1 MTAEVGGTAPGLPEC
16 VGCAPG
22 RAPGTWAERNRR
34 LAVLMSLAGVYFV
47 LLAALHTLQPEN
59 YWFQYWYLF
68 PIALGICITVCVFGI
83 EGAILFVPFFAV
95 AFPLF
100 GGPLTPLQ
108 AVTIGLVTEVF
119 GFSST
124 LSGYARA
131 KLVDWKVGFRAI
143 AWSVPLALAGGFVAF
158 LIPGRAL
165 LAVVSAVLLVV
176 AVALLRSP
184 SEYALLRRETAGAAV
199 PDGVPGAGELRSLTD
214 AQERTYRYRYLH
226 DGRRIGVVSAGGLL
240 EGLVG
245 FGVGVLGVAHL
256 LVRRTPVRVAVG
268 TSSLIVMATALAAV
282 TPHVAEVTRNIGFA
296 PWNILIMTIP
306 AVLIGGQTAAVL
318 AGRID
323 PDRLRRAFIGLMF
336 VLSAVTGGRALG

>member
-1 MTAEVGGTAPGLPEC
+1 MDATSAAAKVEPLPEC

-22 RAPGTWAERNRR
+22 RTPGTWAERNRR
-34 LAVLMSLAGVYFV
+34 LAVLMSIAGTYFV
-47 LLAALHTLQPEN
+47 LLAALHAIQPAS
-59 YWFQYWYLF
+59 YWFQFWYIF
-68 PIALGICITVCVFGI
+68 PVALAICVTVCVFGI

-131 KLVDWKVGFRAI
+131 KLVDWRVGFRAI
-143 AWSVPLALAGGFVAF
+143 AWSVPLALAGGFLAF
-158 LIPGRAL
+158 LAPGRAL
-165 LAVVSAVLLVV
+165 LAVVSVVLLVV

-184 SEYALLRRETAGAAV
+184 SEYAMLRKETAGF
-199 PDGVPGAGELRSLTD
+199 PDGVPGTGELRSLTD
-214 AQERTYRYRYLH
+214 AQGRTYRYRYRH

-323 PDRLRRAFIGLMF
+323 PDRLRKVFIGLMF
-336 VLSAVTGGRALG
+336 VLSAVTGGRAAA

>member
-1 MTAEVGGTAPGLPEC
+1 MTAEAGGTAPGLPEC

-22 RAPGTWAERNRR
+22 RAPATWGERNRR
-34 LAVLMSLAGVYFV
+34 LTTLMSIAGAYFA
-47 LLAALHTLQPEN
+47 LLAALHGAQPGS
-59 YWFQYWYLF
+59 YWFQFWYLF
-68 PIALGICITVCVFGI
+68 PAALAICVTVCVFGI

-131 KLVDWKVGFRAI
+131 KLVDWRMGFRAI
-143 AWSVPLALAGGFVAF
+143 AWSAPFALAGGFLAF
-158 LIPGRAL
+158 LAPGRAL
-165 LAVVSAVLLVV
+165 LAVVSVVLLGVGVV
-176 AVALLRSP
+176 LLRSP
-184 SEYALLRRETAGAAV
+184 SEYAILKQEAGRPRS
-199 PDGVPGAGELRSLTD
+199 PDDVPGAGEIRSLTD
-214 AQERTYRYRYLH
+214 ARGQAYRYRYRH
-226 DGRRIGVVSAGGLL
+226 DGRRIGVVSAGGFL

-245 FGVGVLGVAHL
+245 FGVGVIGVAHL
-256 LVRRTPVRVAVG
+256 LLRRTPVRVAVG
-268 TSSLIVMATALAAV
+268 TSSLIVLVTALTAV
-282 TPHVAEVTRNIGFA
+282 TPHVAEVVKNIGFA
-296 PWNILIMTIP
+296 PWNILIMTVP

-323 PDRLRRAFIGLMF
+323 PDRLRKAFIALMF
-336 VLSAVTGGRALG
+336 LLGAVTGGRALL